1 MLWETRPMPGY
12 TAGYQVLP
20 DKSDPQR
27 VQLFVA
33 ETDNVSPL
41 QLWSSPK
48 TTLHRLMLAQ

>member
-1 MLWETRPMPGY
+1 MPGY

-20 DKSDPQR
+20 DRSDPLR

-48 TTLHRLMLAQ
+48 TTLHRLVLAQ